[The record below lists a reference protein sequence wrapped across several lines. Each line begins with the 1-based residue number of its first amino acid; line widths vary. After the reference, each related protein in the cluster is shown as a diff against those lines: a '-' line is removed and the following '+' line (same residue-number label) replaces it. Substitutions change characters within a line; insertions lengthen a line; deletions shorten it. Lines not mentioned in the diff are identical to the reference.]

1 MFMDITE
8 LQNALN
14 TNVTNGVSSGIQD
27 QLGKIIAW
35 TVIPSIILTIVIVVL
50 YVLHSLRR
58 RKIENAILEIRDS
71 LRDMKL
77 AQVSPAQMW
86 PKPEPA
92 APAPVSVSEATPA
105 ATEQSQDETNSTDS

>member
-1 MFMDITE
+1 MLMDITE
-8 LQNALN
+8 VQNLLN

-35 TVIPSIILTIVIVVL
+35 TVIPSIVLTLVIIVL
-50 YVLHSLRR
+50 YVLPSLRR

-77 AQVSPAQMW
+77 AAVAPAEPW
-86 PKPEPA
+86 PKPEADTTSQAEPA
-92 APAPVSVSEATPA
+92 ADQPT
-105 ATEQSQDETNSTDS
+105 

>member
-1 MFMDITE
+1 MVMDITE

-35 TVIPSIILTIVIVVL
+35 TVIPSIIITIVIVVL

-77 AQVSPAQMW
+77 AQVAPAETW
-86 PKPEPA
+86 PKSDPVTSEPTTTPVITA
-92 APAPVSVSEATPA
+92 AETGPSQTENDTSE
-105 ATEQSQDETNSTDS
+105 S